1 MLEFTPVPEPKAK
14 EQDLLIES
22 IAQKI
27 HKYGME
33 VPAVFFGEMMKPVS
47 FAMGQAVHAF
57 GFVPATYGISEEMLH
72 QVGFILDDRQ
82 QLEKLIVR
90 LEELAKQR

>member
-1 MLEFTPVPEPKAK
+1 VLEFAPIPEPNVA
-14 EQDLLIES
+14 EQDRLIEAM
-22 IAQKI
+22 AQRL

-33 VPAVFFGEMMKPVS
+33 VPAIFMGEMMKPAS
-47 FAMGQAVHAF
+47 FVLGQLAHGF
-57 GFVPATYGISEEMLH
+57 GFVPATFGLNENMIE
-72 QVGFILDDRQ
+72 QFAFILDDRQ